1 VVVGCIGLLKVEEV
15 EYVDSGRVLVIL
27 VASVAV
33 ACIGPLK
40 VKEVEYVD
48 SGRVLVILLASV
60 AVACIGP
67 LKVEEVEYV
76 DSGKVLV
83 MFMQSSLNGGFRRG
97 GRPYIYIYIY
107 IYIGEKYQPFP
118 SGVVSLRGIPNQVFY
133 FFEVEHTSPFRLVW
147 SPFG

>member
-1 VVVGCIGLLKVEEV
+1 MLALVSFFCHFSGFVVVGCIGLLKVEEV

-83 MFMQSSLNGGFRRG
+83 MFMQSSLNGGFRRW
-97 GRPYIYIYIY
+97 GRPYIYIEREREIDIWIY
-107 IYIGEKYQPFP
+107 GCMDMCIYLCMR
-118 SGVVSLRGIPNQVFY
+118 S
-133 FFEVEHTSPFRLVW
+133 
-147 SPFG
+147 